1 MPRTIDRT
9 LPIKRYKKVV
19 ATVGLPGV
27 PEGTVGKVRVANG
40 FAWYRYWVDFD
51 NGVRMGQVSHE
62 HLCHEEDWGRFQ
74 FDRAEAEP
82 AVLLGPAD
90 AEPAVGPELADHALV
105 DAGLAEL
112 AGRGAQSGTDLG
124 GDEGAEVL
132 PQLLSQRDLGGFEGE
147 VHGGLPWAEAD
158 VARMTLEWRRMGARP
173 GVTLASSPRKL

>member
-74 FDRAEAEP
+74 CDRTEAERR
-82 AVLLGPAD
+82 ALEA
-90 AEPAVGPELADHALV
+90 PEDSV
-105 DAGLAEL
+105 DA
-112 AGRGAQSGTDLG
+112 DG
-124 GDEGAEVL
+124 GDEGAEGAVGNQFGVPEHL
-132 PQLLSQRDLGGFEGE
+132 IQRSRD
-147 VHGGLPWAEAD
+147 
-158 VARMTLEWRRMGARP
+158 ARTRVGA
-173 GVTLASSPRKL
+173 